1 MTLSRD
7 TKTLITLVLLLLACG
22 LIVLSSAG
30 VVDAQRKFNFSQY
43 YLVNQLKSG
52 VLVGVVLFFVAF
64 KIGYKFWR
72 KLALPLLLFS
82 LLLMVL
88 VFVPALG
95 HSAKGATRWIGLW
108 GFNFQP
114 AEILKFSLIVYLAAW
129 FSQRRES
136 SHRGWSYSV
145 LPFLVVLAFIVL
157 MLALQPDI
165 GTLGIVIAIAIALY
179 WFAGAELKH
188 FGALILVLIVG
199 FFLLAHFSPYRYNRL
214 LAFANPQSD
223 THGIAYHINQAK
235 IAIGRGGVFGVG
247 FGQSQ
252 QKAGFLPEPVGDSIF
267 AIAVEELGLVGAG
280 VLIAL
285 FLALAWKLIGI
296 ARNAN
301 DKFAQLYVLGVMV
314 WILGQA
320 IINMAAI
327 SGLLPLTGIPLPFV
341 SYGGTALAT
350 LLGSLG
356 VVANIAN
363 ESA

>member
-7 TKTLITLVLLLLACG
+7 TKTLIVLVFLLLACG
-22 LIVLSSAG
+22 LIILSSAG
-30 VVDAQRKFNFSQY
+30 VVDAQRKFNSSQY
-43 YLVNQLKSG
+43 YLLSQLKSG
-52 VLVGVVLFFVAF
+52 VLVGVIFFFVTL
-64 KIGYKFWR
+64 KVSYKFWR
-72 KLALPLLLFS
+72 KLALPLLLFALF
-82 LLLMVL
+82 LLLL
-88 VFVPALG
+88 VFVPAFG
-95 HSAKGATRWIGLW
+95 HSAKGATRWIGIW
-108 GFNFQP
+108 GFSFQP
-114 AEILKFSLIVYLAAW
+114 AEILKFALIVYLAAW

-145 LPFLVVLAFIVL
+145 LPFLVVLAFIIL
-157 MLALQPDI
+157 MLAKQPDI
-165 GTLGIVIAIAIALY
+165 GTLGVVVAIAIALY
-179 WFAGAELKH
+179 WFAGANLKH
-188 FGALILVLIVG
+188 FSILILILVLG
-199 FFLLAHFSPYRYNRL
+199 FSALAKFAPYRYSRIT
-214 LAFANPQSD
+214 AFFNQQSD
-223 THGIAYHINQAK
+223 TGDTAYHINQAK

-280 VLIAL
+280 VLITL
-285 FLALAWKLIGI
+285 FLALAWKLVSI
-296 ARNAN
+296 ARNTN

-327 SGLLPLTGIPLPFV
+327 SGMLPLTGIPLPFV
-341 SYGGTALAT
+341 SFGGSALAT

-363 ESA
+363 ENA